1 MALVTEDFWPQGN
14 FTADSLGMPLIP
26 RVKLPHPLAGAG
38 QENLHAV
45 AKAIAPMIVEQ
56 LKND

>member
-14 FTADSLGMPLIP
+14 FTADSLGMLLVP
-26 RVKLPHPLAGAG
+26 RVKLPHPLAGTG
-38 QENLHAV
+38 QENLHAI
-45 AKAIAPMIVEQ
+45 AKTMAPLIVER